1 MSGQY
6 IFIDSSHFKQALIS
20 HVIRRIKSG
29 PEMRDT
35 IRKAYEFALSHVG
48 QDKDSADI
56 WAEYIQFVKQGEVAN
71 ATLIAFGVNP
81 AE

>member
-1 MSGQY
+1 MFY
-6 IFIDSSHFKQALIS
+6 ALFYFLIT
-20 HVIRRIKSG
+20 RRRVNTG
-29 PEMRDT
+29 PQTRDT
-35 IRKAYEFALSHVG
+35 VRKAFEFALNHVG

>member
-1 MSGQY
+1 MNT
-6 IFIDSSHFKQALIS
+6 
-20 HVIRRIKSG
+20 G
-29 PEMRDT
+29 PQTRDT
-35 IRKAYEFALSHVG
+35 VRKAFEFALNHVG

-71 ATLIAFGVNP
+71 ATLIASGVNP

>member
-1 MSGQY
+1 M
-6 IFIDSSHFKQALIS
+6 
-20 HVIRRIKSG
+20 G
-29 PEMRDT
+29 PQMRD
-35 IRKAYEFALSHVG
+35 IVRKAFEFALNHVS

>member
-1 MSGQY
+1 MNT
-6 IFIDSSHFKQALIS
+6 
-20 HVIRRIKSG
+20 G
-29 PEMRDT
+29 PQTRD
-35 IRKAYEFALSHVG
+35 IVRKAFEFALNHVG